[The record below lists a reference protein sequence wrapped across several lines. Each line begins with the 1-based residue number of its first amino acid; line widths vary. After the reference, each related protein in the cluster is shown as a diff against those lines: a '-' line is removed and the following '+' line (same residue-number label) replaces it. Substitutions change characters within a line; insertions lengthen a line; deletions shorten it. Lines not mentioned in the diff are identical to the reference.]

1 MINKLTLTVETVDE
15 VTGEITTE
23 EFDVMDMIADKL
35 KKVNSA
41 KKSKAQIVTDDTP
54 KLILGETKYSLS
66 TGAMQLIGVEPG
78 GEDKVDIQYQKIG
91 KLEYPLIGLSES
103 FGSKGGNKVTKSG
116 TVRFSGAKNKQLA
129 EFGTEF
135 ILVRHPNSSNLFI
148 LTQDG
153 IVPEGNATIES
164 FQHSKEVVKPTK
176 PKKEVPQPEPEDTSD
191 LEELLNSATDDL
203 TTDDFKL

>member
-35 KKVNSA
+35 KKA
-41 KKSKAQIVTDDTP
+41 AATKKSKAQIVTDDTP
-54 KLILGETKYSLS
+54 KLILGENKYSLS
-66 TGAMQLIGVEPG
+66 TGAMQLIGIEPG

-91 KLEYPLIGLSES
+91 KLEYPLIGLAES

-116 TVRFSGAKNKQLA
+116 TVRFGGSKNQQLA
-129 EFGTEF
+129 EFGSEF

-153 IVPEGNATIES
+153 VVPEGNSTIES
-164 FQHSKEVVKPTK
+164 FQHSKEVVKPAK
-176 PKKEVPQPEPEDTSD
+176 PKKEVPQPEPEDD
-191 LEELLNSATDDL
+191 LEELLNSATSEL
-203 TTDDFKL
+203 TTDDFSL

>member
-15 VTGEITTE
+15 VTGEITSE
-23 EFDVMDMIADKL
+23 VYDIYDLIADKL
-35 KKVNSA
+35 KRATAA
-41 KKSKAQIVTDDTP
+41 KKSKAQIITDDTP
-54 KLILGETKYSLS
+54 KLILSDTKYSLS

-91 KLEYPLIGLSES
+91 KLEYPIIGLADA

-116 TVRFSGAKNKQLA
+116 TVRYSGVKHNQLA

-135 ILVRHPNSSNLFI
+135 ILVRHPNSSTLFI

-164 FQHSKEVVKPTK
+164 FQHSKEVKSVK
-176 PKKEVPQPEPEDTSD
+176 PKKEVPQPEPEDTTD
-191 LEELLNSATDDL
+191 LEDLLNSSTEEL
-203 TTDDFKL
+203 TTDDFSL